1 MNSLT
6 YFCFSNVCNGLKK
19 KGQVYNFKGE
29 LHEFPTT
36 SPYEKP

>member
-1 MNSLT
+1 M
-6 YFCFSNVCNGLKK
+6 CAMVLKK